1 MLGKIKLGTAFNK
14 SYTHNMD
21 FDNNTTMDFGTVQ
34 PLLCQYLFP
43 RSEVKL
49 NYRQLVRLAP
59 MPTPSF
65 ARMYVKNYVRFVNIA
80 DVVPYHEALL
90 SAKPFYS
97 GTNSFIPR
105 SMPFTTNKVLQ
116 YFLLQRSMYTVY
128 GYKGGNYVR
137 LAQSSEVMKEQYNK
151 ILSDFYVYV
160 GLGSNP
166 RDYMRLPERGD
177 SVWHSV
183 EGSVTFFGADYI
195 VPIFDSS
202 DLTNTTPIGF
212 ICFRYSNKAR
222 RLRKQFVGLGYGLQ
236 LDDNTSISFA
246 PLLAYYKSY
255 FDTFGL
261 TRVKAFES
269 TACYALIRLISEYN
283 YDFGFGMFVTVDPNK
298 DKVNRHLKF
307 IEFLNDLADVYYT
320 SPNTFIAAHREK
332 PNNDVTSPFGLLSSA
347 NFLVANGSE
356 ALSGGL
362 VISNGSK
369 VYQPTLMPAVS
380 ETSAKYQTFF
390 SQLSLD
396 LLKRVTRYV
405 AKDSAIGYRISD
417 WVRVHYGADVVNTL
431 FEESNFVSEST
442 TPIDISD
449 VFSTSDTANVGTEDK
464 GENLGAYAGK
474 GIGFNKNG
482 CTFRALHHGYLFM
495 FSVLVPQIRDFVGT
509 DPTLYA
515 IDKDTIPV
523 ADFDALGM
531 ELTPRGALIG
541 DNFIASTKGEFTN
554 KSFGFVPRY
563 SGFKVK
569 KDVVNGDM
577 YLGHFKRDLQPYF
590 LDRIPYNNFIRNV
603 VEEKSG
609 SGIFHVV
616 DMSLANSPNSSVNW
630 QVLDGKTNIGNF
642 NRLFYDEGDIV
653 SDYNNPENFIVQTV
667 FDFKVRNFLKPI
679 SESYETFDDT
689 NDNNTTNV
697 SAN

>member
-1 MLGKIKLGTAFNK
+1 MLGKIKVGTAFNK

-97 GTNSFIPR
+97 GTSSFIPR
-105 SMPFTTNKVLQ
+105 YMPFTTNRILQ

-137 LAQSSEVMKEQYNK
+137 LAQNSEVEKEQYNK
-151 ILSDFYVYV
+151 ILSSFYVYM
-160 GLGSNP
+160 GFGSTGNASAHL
-166 RDYMRLPERGD
+166 RLPERGD
-177 SVWHSV
+177 SLWHYV
-183 EGSVTFFGADYI
+183 EGPVTFFGADYI
-195 VPIFDSS
+195 VPIFDFT
-202 DLTNTTPIGF
+202 DLKNTTPIGF
-212 ICFRYSNKAR
+212 ICFRYSNKCR

-236 LDDNTSISFA
+236 LEDNTHISFA

-283 YDFGFGMFVTVDPNK
+283 YDFGFGMFVNVDPNK

-320 SPNTFIAAHREK
+320 SPNTFVAAHREK
-332 PNNDVTSPFGLLSSA
+332 PNNDARIPLNGQD
-347 NFLVANGSE
+347 FLV
-356 ALSGGL
+356 
-362 VISNGSK
+362 SNGSVLNDIQDTSSS
-369 VYQPTLMPAVS
+369 VYQPTVS
-380 ETSAKYQTFF
+380 FTDGADGNLL

-396 LLKRVTRYV
+396 LLKRVTRFV

-417 WVRVHYGADVVNTL
+417 WVRVHYGADVANTL
-431 FEESNFVSEST
+431 FEQSNFVSEST

-482 CTFRALHHGYLFM
+482 CSFRALHHGYFFM

-531 ELTPRGALIG
+531 EVTPRAALVG
-541 DNFIASTKGEFTN
+541 DNFIASRSGEFTN
-554 KSFGFVPRY
+554 KSFGFIPRY

-590 LDRIPYNNFIRNV
+590 LDRIPYNNFIKNV

-609 SGIFHVV
+609 SGIYHVV
-616 DMSLANSPNSSVNW
+616 DMSFANSPNSSVNW

-679 SESYETFDDT
+679 SESYETFDDS

>member
-1 MLGKIKLGTAFNK
+1 MLGKIKVGTAFNK

-90 SAKPFYS
+90 SAKPFYAD
-97 GTNSFIPR
+97 NRSFIPR
-105 SMPFTTNKVLQ
+105 QMPFTSNRILQ
-116 YFLLQRSMYTVY
+116 YFLLRGYSMFTVY
-128 GYKGGNYVR
+128 GLNEVSGTYSV
-137 LAQSSEVMKEQYNK
+137 LSSSGDTKEQYNL
-151 ILSDFYVYV
+151 ILSMFYAYL
-160 GLGSNP
+160 GLGSNAKG
-166 RDYMRLPERGD
+166 YMALLPLNNSSYYHMGPV
-177 SVWHSV
+177 S
-183 EGSVTFFGADYI
+183 FFDADYI
-195 VPIFDSS
+195 VPVF
-202 DLTNTTPIGF
+202 NTSTGSVVPFGF
-212 ICFRYSNKAR
+212 ICFKYNNFAR

-236 LDDNTSISFA
+236 LEDNTPLSFA
-246 PLLAYYKSY
+246 PLLAYYKTY

-269 TACYALIRLISEYN
+269 TACYSLIRLITN
-283 YDFGFGMFVTVDPNK
+283 YEIDFGLGMFATVDPSVNNP
-298 DKVNRHLKF
+298 NRHSLF
-307 IEFLNDLADVYYT
+307 NQFLFDLGNVFYT
-320 SPNTFIAAHREK
+320 SSNSFIAAHRAT
-332 PNNDVTSPFGLLSSA
+332 PNNESSVPLSGKD
-347 NFLVANGSE
+347 FLEANGAIDNRIKDITSMNLQPQ
-356 ALSGGL
+356 LSAD
-362 VISNGSK
+362 VSSSS
-369 VYQPTLMPAVS
+369 TLL
-380 ETSAKYQTFF
+380 T
-390 SQLSLD
+390 QLSLD
-396 LLKRVTRYV
+396 LLKRVTRFV

-442 TPIDISD
+442 TSIDISD
-449 VFSTSDTANVGTEDK
+449 VFSTSDTANVGIEDK
-464 GENLGAYAGK
+464 GDHLGAYAGK

-482 CTFRALHHGYLFM
+482 CSFRSRYHGYFFM
-495 FSVLVPQIRDFVGT
+495 FSVIVPQVRDFVGT

-531 ELTPRGALIG
+531 EVTPRGALVG
-541 DNFIASTKGEFTN
+541 DNFIASQRGEFTG

-563 SGFKVK
+563 SAFKVK

-577 YLGHFKRDLQPYF
+577 YLGYFKRDLQPYF
-590 LDRIPYNNFIRNV
+590 LDRIPYNNYISNV
-603 VEEKSG
+603 ADEKNG
-609 SGIFHVV
+609 SIHVV
-616 DMSLANSPNSSVNW
+616 GLEFNKSPNSSTSW
-630 QVLDGKTNIGNF
+630 QVLDNKSNIGNF
-642 NRLFYDEGDIV
+642 NRLFYDEGDI
-653 SDYNNPENFIVQTV
+653 SSEFNNPENFIVQTV

-689 NDNNTTNV
+689 NDKNTTDV

>member
-1 MLGKIKLGTAFNK
+1 MLGKIKVGTAFNK

-80 DVVPYHEALL
+80 DVVPYHESLL
-90 SAKPFYS
+90 SAKPFYAD
-97 GTNSFIPR
+97 NRSFIPR
-105 SMPFTTNKVLQ
+105 QMPFTSNRILQ
-116 YFLLQRSMYTVY
+116 YFLLRGYSMFTVY
-128 GYKGGNYVR
+128 GLNEDSGTYSV
-137 LAQSSEVMKEQYNK
+137 LSSSGDTKEQYNL
-151 ILSDFYVYV
+151 ILSMFYAYL
-160 GLGSNP
+160 GLGSNAKG
-166 RDYMRLPERGD
+166 YMALLPTNN
-177 SVWHSV
+177 SSYYHI
-183 EGSVTFFGADYI
+183 GSVSFFDADYI
-195 VPIFDSS
+195 VPVFNTITGSS
-202 DLTNTTPIGF
+202 TPFGF
-212 ICFRYSNKAR
+212 ICFKYNNFAR

-236 LDDNTSISFA
+236 LEDNTPISFA

-269 TACYALIRLISEYN
+269 TACYSLIRLITN
-283 YDFGFGMFVTVDPNK
+283 YEIDFGLGMFATVDPSVNK
-298 DKVNRHLKF
+298 SNRHYLF
-307 IEFLNDLADVYYT
+307 NQFLFDLGHVFYT
-320 SPNTFIAAHREK
+320 SSNSFIAAHRAT
-332 PNNDVTSPFGLLSSA
+332 PNNESLVPLSGKE
-347 NFLVANGSE
+347 FLEANGAIDNRINGITSMNLQPQ
-356 ALSGGL
+356 LS
-362 VISNGSK
+362 
-369 VYQPTLMPAVS
+369 ADVS
-380 ETSAKYQTFF
+380 RSSMLLT
-390 SQLSLD
+390 QLSLD
-396 LLKRVTRYV
+396 LLKRVTRFV

-464 GENLGAYAGK
+464 GDHLGAYAGK

-482 CTFRALHHGYLFM
+482 CSFRSRYHGYLFM
-495 FSVLVPQIRDFVGT
+495 FSVIVPQVRDFVGT

-515 IDKDTIPV
+515 IDRDTIPV
-523 ADFDALGM
+523 SDFDALGM
-531 ELTPRGALIG
+531 EVTPRGALVG
-541 DNFIASTKGEFTN
+541 DNFIASQRDDFTG

-577 YLGHFKRDLQPYF
+577 YLGYFKRDLQPYF
-590 LDRIPYNNFIRNV
+590 LDRIPYNNYIRNV
-603 VEEKSG
+603 TDEKNG
-609 SGIFHVV
+609 SIHVV
-616 DMSLANSPNSSVNW
+616 GLSFNNSPNSSTSW
-630 QVLDGKTNIGNF
+630 QVLDNKSNIGNF
-642 NRLFYDEGDIV
+642 NRLFYDEGDI
-653 SDYNNPENFIVQTV
+653 SSEFNNPENFIVQTV

-689 NDNNTTNV
+689 NDNNTTDV